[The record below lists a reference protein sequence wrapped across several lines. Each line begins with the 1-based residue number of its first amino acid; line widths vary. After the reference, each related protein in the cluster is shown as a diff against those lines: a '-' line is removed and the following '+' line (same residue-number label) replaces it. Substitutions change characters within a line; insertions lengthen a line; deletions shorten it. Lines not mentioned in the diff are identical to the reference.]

1 MSDSLQARLE
11 VTEERIRLACRK
23 AGYDR
28 TKVTL
33 LAVTKGQSS
42 ETISRAHHLNL
53 NEFGE
58 NRVQELLSKN
68 SSLAKEEIYPKWHF
82 LGHLQKNKVKD
93 IVGAV
98 DILHTLDSTDL
109 VSILHKRRKHLKDQ
123 GEILTSALPMQCFIQ
138 VNVTEENHKS
148 GVRLNNF
155 DQLLETA
162 RKSDELSIVGLMVM
176 APYNRDANK
185 SRPLFSKIRRLAE
198 LNELPQLSMG
208 MSQDFEIAIEEGATI
223 IRLGTTLFGE
233 RRAVK

>member
-1 MSDSLQARLE
+1 MKKYREIKDFI
-11 VTEERIRLACRK
+11 EENNSNAKIIA
-23 AGYDR
+23 
-28 TKVTL
+28 
-33 LAVTKGQSS
+33 
-42 ETISRAHHLNL
+42 ISKNQDKEDVFEAINSGVRA
-53 NEFGE
+53 FGE

-138 VNVTEENHKS
+138 VNVTEETHKS

-176 APYNRDANK
+176 APYNKDANK

-198 LNELPQLSMG
+198 LNQLPQLSMG

-233 RRAVK
+233 R